1 MLRHRLLVG
10 TLLTAAFAGL
20 CWLDAHQALNAP
32 RGAWLFPVALIL
44 SLLASGE
51 VLQLLVSA
59 GYKPIGWLVYAGNFL
74 VIAASGVPVFGP
86 ARFSQGP
93 LETLGWPL
101 VAVTIVVLAAIT
113 VEIIHYR
120 PKQHALANLLSTV
133 FAVAYVGLLMSFLV
147 QLVLLRLLS
156 LIIVVK
162 MADTGAYS
170 VGRLIGRHK
179 MTPHLSP
186 GKTWEGAFGA
196 LLFAVLG
203 AWIVFSFLR
212 PHLSGSDTPGAEAW
226 QWIAYAII
234 IAISGMLGD
243 LAESLL
249 KREAGQKNSSSW
261 MPGLGGVLDVLD
273 SILFT
278 APVAYLCWVVGLVR

>member
-1 MLRHRLLVG
+1 VLRHRLLVG
-10 TLLTAAFAGL
+10 TLLVAAFAGF
-20 CWLDAHQALNAP
+20 CWLEAHQSLNLP
-32 RGAWLFPVALIL
+32 RGAWLFPVALVL

-51 VLQLLVSA
+51 VLQLLKSA
-59 GYKPIGWLVYAGNFL
+59 GYKPIGWLVYVGNFL
-74 VIAASGVPVFGP
+74 VIAASGVPIFGP

-101 VAVTIVVLAAIT
+101 VALTIVVLAALAIE
-113 VEIIHYR
+113 VIRYR
-120 PKQHALANLLSTV
+120 PQQKALANLLSTI
-133 FAVAYVGLLMSFLV
+133 FAVTYVGLLMSFLV
-147 QLVLLRLLS
+147 QLDLLKLLS

-162 MADTGAYS
+162 MADTGAYTI
-170 VGRLIGRHK
+170 GRLIGRHK

-186 GKTWEGAFGA
+186 GKTWEGVFGA

-203 AWIVFSFLR
+203 SWIVFTFLR
-212 PHLSGSDTPGAEAW
+212 PHLTNNDLPMPEAW
-226 QWIAYAII
+226 QCIAYAII
-234 IAISGMLGD
+234 IAIAGMFGD

-278 APVAYLCWVVGLVR
+278 APVAYLCWALQLVR

>member
-10 TLLTAAFAGL
+10 TLLIAAFAGF
-20 CWLDAHQALNAP
+20 CWLEAHQSLNLP
-32 RGAWLFPVALIL
+32 RGAWLFPVALVL

-51 VLQLLVSA
+51 VLHLLKSA
-59 GYKPIGWLVYAGNFL
+59 GYKPIGWLVYAGSFF
-74 VIAASGVPVFGP
+74 VIAATGVPVFGP
-86 ARFSQGP
+86 VRFSRGP

-101 VAVTIVVLAAIT
+101 VALTIVVLMAVA
-113 VEIIHYR
+113 VEVVSYR
-120 PKQHALANLLSTV
+120 PQQKALANLMSTI
-133 FAVAYVGLLMSFLV
+133 FAMAYVGLLMSFLV
-147 QLVLLRLLS
+147 QLDLLGLLS

-162 MADTGAYS
+162 MADTGAYTI
-170 VGRLIGRHK
+170 GRLIGRHK

-186 GKTWEGAFGA
+186 GKTWEGALGA

-203 AWIVFSFLR
+203 AWIVFTFLR
-212 PHLSGSDTPGAEAW
+212 PRLTNSIAPGPEAW
-226 QWIAYAII
+226 QWIVYAII
-234 IAISGMLGD
+234 IAISGMFGD

-273 SILFT
+273 SILFA
-278 APVAYLCWVVGLVR
+278 APVAYLCWAVGLVR